1 MGVSEKQQNFHFGVE
16 YPFNSKQRLKGLCSK
31 IHRKNINMEAVD
43 LRAKPLKSILQ
54 LASYSII

>member
-31 IHRKNINMEAVD
+31 IRRKNINVGG
-43 LRAKPLKSILQ
+43 R
-54 LASYSII
+54 